1 MRKLKQIA
9 DTGTIWQS
17 ARALTLI
24 IILIFLPQQMKSQEV
39 SINQEQQTVTLTK
52 EKTIDVAKIIR
63 NEKRLTEVNKQLLE
77 KIRKQDST
85 IQALANKNLQ
95 GLETIKQQNA
105 QIFKLSQ
112 DVQRYSSLQ
121 LGYEEKKKANP
132 KLYGFLRVEQIPALG
147 KIDGLDTVLPS
158 VGATYLTKKIAFGAN
173 IGYFNK
179 EIFYG
184 AQLGFSIF

>member
-1 MRKLKQIA
+1 
-9 DTGTIWQS
+9 
-17 ARALTLI
+17 
-24 IILIFLPQQMKSQEV
+24 MKSQEV

-63 NEKRLTEVNKQLLE
+63 NEKRLAKVNKELQE
-77 KIRKQDST
+77 TIRKQDST

-121 LGYEEKKKANP
+121 LGYEGKKKANP
-132 KLYGFLRVEQIPALG
+132 RLYGFLRVEQIPALG
-147 KIDGLDTVLPS
+147 KIDGLDTILPS
-158 VGATYLTKKIAFGAN
+158 IGVTYLTKKIA
-173 IGYFNK
+173 IGFNLGYYNK